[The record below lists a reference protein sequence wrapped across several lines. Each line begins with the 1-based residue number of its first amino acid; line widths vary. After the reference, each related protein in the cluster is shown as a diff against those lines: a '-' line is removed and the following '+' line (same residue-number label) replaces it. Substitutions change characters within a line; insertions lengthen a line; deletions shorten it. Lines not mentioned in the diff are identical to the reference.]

1 MRRNLNHWIFA
12 VLALGLFAG
21 RDARAEVLFAD
32 DFYYQEMTKALG
44 PGGGFQR
51 QDYGGG
57 QNGNAGRWTGRW
69 VSVGNS
75 IIVGSDVTARPD
87 EFPDLQS
94 ASDQHWALTQGGLS
108 AQSLSRG
115 VSYAGLPAA
124 QTLYFAVTT
133 RTASETSLPATL
145 MQVNAPGAENRQIG
159 IGLADG
165 GFRAQLGADSAT
177 EADAATTIDL
187 QAHRLV
193 GKLEINAV
201 GQQERLT
208 AWIDPTGEETGGVK
222 LQLTGDVINS
232 VSELSGGLQLLG
244 APQRVFWDDVAVGT
258 SWQDVA
264 RVNVPRLSL
273 LVDPTSGSATLR
285 NETGKNFPVNYYEL
299 LSASGAL
306 DINGWTGLNGAV
318 DGDGPWVR
326 NLGTQNASQRLVES
340 NFKSDTILASGQSFA
355 LGKVLAANGKRDLV
369 ARVGTADGLLNLVNV
384 AYATIAVLGDFNGDN
399 QLTAADID
407 LLGVAIQQGGDPKV
421 YDLNGDNL
429 VNGLDHPVWVRTL
442 KGTWYGDANLDGVFN
457 TTDFVQ
463 VFQVGEYEDAVAGN
477 SGWAEG
483 DWNADLDFNS
493 GDFIAAFQDG
503 GFEQGPRAALA
514 ASVPEPSTACLA
526 VLAALGCLGLRR
538 RS

>member
-1 MRRNLNHWIFA
+1 MRRNLIRWMMA
-12 VLALGLFAG
+12 ALALGVFAG
-21 RDARAEVLFAD
+21 REASAEVLFAD
-32 DFYYQEMTKALG
+32 DFYYQEPTKLLG

-57 QNGNAGRWTGRW
+57 QNGGSGRWAGRWI
-69 VSVGNS
+69 SVGNS
-75 IIVGSDVTARPD
+75 IIVGSDVLSRPE

-108 AQSLSRG
+108 AQALQRE
-115 VSYAGLPAA
+115 VSYAGVPAG

-133 RTASETSLPATL
+133 RTTSEDSLPATL
-145 MQVNAPGAENRQIG
+145 LQINAPGVDGRQIG

-165 GFRAQLGADSAT
+165 GFRAQLGT
-177 EADAATTIDL
+177 EADSDATSTSDL

-201 GQQERLT
+201 GSQERLT
-208 AWIDPTGEETGGVK
+208 AWLDPTGEETGGVK
-222 LQLTGDVINS
+222 LQLVGDVVNA
-232 VSELSGGLQLLG
+232 VSELGGGLQLLG

-264 RVNVPRLSL
+264 RVEVPRLSL
-273 LVDPTSGSATLR
+273 QVDPSSGSVALR
-285 NETGKNFPVNYYEL
+285 NDTGKNFPMNYYEL
-299 LSASGAL
+299 LSPSGAL
-306 DINGWTGLNGAV
+306 DVNGWQGLDGAV
-318 DGDGPWVR
+318 SGDGPWVR

-340 NFKSDTILASGQSFA
+340 NLKSDTWLASGQSFN
-355 LGKVLAANGKRDLV
+355 LGKVFATNGKRDLV

-384 AYATIAVLGDFNGDN
+384 AYATIAVLGDFNGDS
-399 QLTAADID
+399 QLTDVDVD
-407 LLGVAIQQGGDPKV
+407 LLTVAILQGGDPKV

-442 KGTWYGDANLDGVFN
+442 KKTWYGDANLDGEFN

-483 DWNADLDFNS
+483 DWNADRDFNS

-514 ASVPEPSTACLA
+514 ASVPEPSAACLA
-526 VLAALGCLGLRR
+526 ALVALGFLSARR

>member
-1 MRRNLNHWIFA
+1 MFVA
-12 VLALGLFAG
+12 LAIGFTVG
-21 RDARAEVLFAD
+21 SDARAEVLFAD
-32 DFYYQEMTKALG
+32 DFYYSEPTKVLG

-57 QNGNAGRWTGRW
+57 QSGAAGRWAGRW

-75 IIVGSDVTARPD
+75 IIVGTDVAARPD

-94 ASDQHWALTQGGLS
+94 ADDQHWALTQGGLS
-108 AQSLSRG
+108 AQSLLRN
-115 VSYAGLPAA
+115 VSYAGVPAG

-133 RTASETSLPATL
+133 RTTAEDALPATL
-145 MQVNAPGAENRQIG
+145 LQVNEPGVDGRQIG
-159 IGLADG
+159 VGLADG
-165 GFRAQLGADSAT
+165 GFRVQLGADSA
-177 EADAATTIDL
+177 ADSASTSDL
-187 QAHRLV
+187 QSHRLV

-208 AWIDPTGEETGGVK
+208 AWLDPTGEETGGVK

-232 VSELSGGLQLLG
+232 VSDLRGGLQLLG

-273 LVDPTSGSATLR
+273 QVDPSSGSVSLR
-285 NETGKNFPVNYYEL
+285 NDTSKNFAMNYYEL
-299 LSASGAL
+299 LSPSGSL
-306 DINGWTGLNGAV
+306 DVNGWVGVDGAV
-318 DGDGPWVR
+318 VGDGPWVR

-340 NFKSDTILASGQSFA
+340 NLKSDTVLSSGQAFN
-355 LGKVLAANGKRDLV
+355 LGKVFAANGKRDLV
-369 ARVGTADGLLNLVNV
+369 ARVGTVDGLLNLVNV
-384 AYATIAVLGDFNGDN
+384 AYASISVLGDFNGDN
-399 QLTAADID
+399 LLTAVDVD
-407 LLGVAIQQGGDPKV
+407 LLTVAIQQGGDPKV

-457 TTDFVQ
+457 TSDFVQ
-463 VFQVGEYEDAVAGN
+463 VFQVGEYEDAVADN
-477 SGWAEG
+477 SGWSEG
-483 DWNADLDFNS
+483 DWNADRDFDS

-503 GFEQGPRAALA
+503 GFEQGSRAALA
-514 ASVPEPSTACLA
+514 ASVPEPSSACLA
-526 VLAALGCLGLRR
+526 ALAALGILRVRR
-538 RS
+538 RA